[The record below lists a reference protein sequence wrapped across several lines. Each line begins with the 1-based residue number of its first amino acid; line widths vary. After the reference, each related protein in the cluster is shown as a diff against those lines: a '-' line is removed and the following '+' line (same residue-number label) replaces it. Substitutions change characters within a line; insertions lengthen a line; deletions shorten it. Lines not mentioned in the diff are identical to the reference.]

1 MTRQLFRNVV
11 FCFIGSDQTLLLSG
25 ALKDQSEETTPTRRE
40 GGPEDLNEG
49 GLGML
54 IVIHERWILK
64 KHVCVFDNLVVDLLP
79 SCYRSLF
86 GQTISG
92 ISPRLNSPPPSP
104 PRATPQISRL
114 YCIASDNRI
123 FYWFLFLVLHTHNY
137 HSLLWLDLTKW
148 KLSLDNCRL
157 NLPKNDGSQT
167 KWKRWIGDTRTGKN
181 GIGTQWS

>member
-1 MTRQLFRNVV
+1 MLF
-11 FCFIGSDQTLLLSG
+11 SLLL
-25 ALKDQSEETTPTRRE
+25 AQIKLCYWVVHLKINRKKQPPQ
-40 GGPEDLNEG
+40 G
-49 GLGML
+49 
-54 IVIHERWILK
+54 ERGNQKTSMKGEWGCYPWEMDIEK
-64 KHVCVFDNLVVDLLP
+64 NVHVCDNSMVDLLP
-79 SCYRSLF
+79 SWYRSLF

-137 HSLLWLDLTKW
+137 HSLLWLDLTKR

>member
-40 GGPEDLNEG
+40 GGTRRPQWRGSGD
-49 GLGML
+49 
-54 IVIHERWILK
+54 VIHERWILK
-64 KHVCVFDNLVVDLLP
+64 RKHVRVCDNLMVDLLP
-79 SCYRSLF
+79 SWYRSLF

-104 PRATPQISRL
+104 PRATPEISRL
-114 YCIASDNRI
+114 YYIASDNRI
-123 FYWFLFLVLHTHNY
+123 SYWFLFFLLFLALHTHNDY
-137 HSLLWLDLTKW
+137 SLLWLDLNKR

-157 NLPKNDGSQT
+157 NLPEYGLNDGFP
-167 KWKRWIGDTRTGKN
+167 
-181 GIGTQWS
+181 